1 MKNEI
6 EKQIVNFIQQDL
18 RREYTVPEIIAA
30 LSVKN
35 REKIASALARL
46 EERGI
51 VEVPRQKGRTKHY
64 RLIVTK

>member
-6 EKQIVNFIQQDL
+6 EKQIVSFMQQDL
-18 RREYTVPEIIAA
+18 RREYTIPEIIAA

-35 REKIASALARL
+35 REKISSALARL

-51 VEVPRQKGRTKHY
+51 VEVPRQKGRTRHY
-64 RLIVTK
+64 RLVVKK

>member
-6 EKQIVNFIQQDL
+6 EKQIVNFMQQDL
-18 RREYTVPEIIAA
+18 RREYTIPEIIVAI
-30 LSVKN
+30 SIKN
-35 REKIASALARL
+35 REKIVGSLARL

-64 RLIVTK
+64 RLVVKK

>member
-6 EKQIVNFIQQDL
+6 EKQIVSFMQQDL
-18 RREYTVPEIIAA
+18 RREYTIPEIIAA

-35 REKIASALARL
+35 REKIVSALARL

-64 RLIVTK
+64 RLVAKK